1 MYGAF
6 WCPHCKAQ
14 KELFGDSW
22 QFVTYVE
29 CSLPNEQGQ
38 TEFCR
43 QMGIE
48 GYPTWEFP
56 DGSRQSGEV
65 PFSQLSERSGCP
77 LPAGN

>member
-1 MYGAF
+1 
-6 WCPHCKAQ
+6 
-14 KELFGDSW
+14 
-22 QFVTYVE
+22 
-29 CSLPNEQGQ
+29 
-38 TEFCR
+38 
-43 QMGIE
+43 MGIE